1 MSTVFIVI
9 GAAFFG
15 GIFYRFAT
23 RAASRQDE
31 RYNQDEEIN

>member
-9 GAAFFG
+9 GVAFFG
-15 GIFYRFAT
+15 GIFYRYAIRAT
-23 RAASRQDE
+23 SRQNE